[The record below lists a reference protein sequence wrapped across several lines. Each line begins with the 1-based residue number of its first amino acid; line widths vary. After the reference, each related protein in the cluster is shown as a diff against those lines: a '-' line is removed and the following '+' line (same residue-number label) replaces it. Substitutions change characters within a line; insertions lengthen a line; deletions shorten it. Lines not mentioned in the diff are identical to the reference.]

1 MTLFS
6 SNDHFY
12 HSILIHY
19 WGQKTD
25 RTVTNELPDGPYNF
39 VHSGGLRY
47 EAAQAYKCIRNGK
60 F

>member
-1 MTLFS
+1 L
-6 SNDHFY
+6 
-12 HSILIHY
+12 
-19 WGQKTD
+19 TD